1 MGTIFDQQTIPKS
14 PVFKVANLTPNAAN
28 VDSGENNNNSGSLDN
43 LSFNAKLTLANS
55 YNLNKDYH
63 PYLKSYL
70 DTVAGPNRFKHTPT
84 LAEKIKSGFSSFA
97 SVTKESFTEA
107 TNSDLIKNELNSLNK
122 ISSTTSDFVLGT
134 VKNTKGSDVRKF
146 LKSNFNLCKDL
157 RHPERLKGEINKIL
171 KNKPNFLP
179 ANLRS
184 GLASLDKELCGDP
197 EGAIVNGDPNNPN
210 VSNIVNAMMAV
221 GNRAG
226 LHIFSCNISIKQV
239 SKLITDTIIK
249 TATENAKTIGL
260 GTVSGIV
267 TKTTDDAKLSNAVVN
282 SLNDAMNGKG
292 LDVHSVLKVACK
304 HARKSKKGKELQ
316 KSILSSVKTA
326 VKSTFNR
333 KKSNKA
339 LLSDSGDKKTNK
351 ENVEFLA
358 SALGKDKY
366 NSSKHK
372 KDNGESTTIAILAK
386 KMTKE
391 TTGDENNLDTKPT
404 LDTTTKIATLTGINE
419 NKTFMI

>member
-14 PVFKVANLTPNAAN
+14 PLFKVAKLTPSAAN
-28 VDSGENNNNSGSLDN
+28 VNSSKNNNSNSLN
-43 LSFNAKLTLANS
+43 KLSFNAKLALVNS
-55 YNLNKDYH
+55 YNLNEDYH
-63 PYLKSYL
+63 AYLKSYL

-84 LAEKIKSGFSSFA
+84 LTDKIKSKFSSFA
-97 SVTKESFTEA
+97 SLTKESFTEA
-107 TNSDLIKNELNSLNK
+107 TNSEFIKNELNSIDK
-122 ISSTTSDFVLGT
+122 ISSTTTDFVLGT

-146 LKSNFNLCKDL
+146 IKSNFNLCKDL
-157 RHPERLKGEINKIL
+157 RHPERLKGEIDNIL

-184 GLASLDKELCGDP
+184 GLASLNKELCGDP

-210 VSNIVNAMMAV
+210 ISNIVNAMMTV

-226 LHIFSCNISIKQV
+226 LHIFSCNISVKQV
-239 SKLITDTIIK
+239 SKLITNKMIQ
-249 TATENAKTIGL
+249 TATENAEVIGS
-260 GTVSGIV
+260 GTVNGIV
-267 TKTTDDAKLSNAVVN
+267 TKTTGDAKLSNAVVN
-282 SLNDAMNGKG
+282 SLNDTINGKG

-304 HARKSKKGKELQ
+304 HARKSKEGKKLK
-316 KSILSSVKTA
+316 KSILSTVKTA

-333 KKSNKA
+333 KKSNKV
-339 LLSDSGDKKTNK
+339 LISDSGDKKTNK
-351 ENVEFLA
+351 DNVEFLA

-372 KDNGESTTIAILAK
+372 KTTSESTTIAILAK

-391 TTGDENNLDTKPT
+391 TTGDENNLDTKPI
-404 LDTTTKIATLTGINE
+404 LDTTTKIATLTGINK